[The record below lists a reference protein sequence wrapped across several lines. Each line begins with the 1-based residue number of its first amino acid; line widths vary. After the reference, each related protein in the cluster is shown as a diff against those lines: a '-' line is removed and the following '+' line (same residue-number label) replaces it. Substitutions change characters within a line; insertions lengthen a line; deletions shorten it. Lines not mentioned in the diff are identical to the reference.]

1 MSLHPVLAET
11 LSAALEPV
19 AAATLTR
26 RDARLPQMPGKVHAV
41 IGMRRAGKTTF
52 LRQLLAERRQSVPPE
67 RAPPAVRSGR

>member
-1 MSLHPVLAET
+1 MAP
-11 LSAALEPV
+11 
-19 AAATLTR
+19 TLTR
-26 RDARLPQMPGKVHAV
+26 RDARLPELPGKAHAL